1 MKRTVAKI
9 VSAGAFSVL
18 ILGLVSLA
26 GCGDGDVEEARQE
39 AREAKKKVSTLEF
52 SLAQAQQQITDL
64 KEELNVVRETRD
76 ELQRQVDQ
84 LVPERDE
91 ALVLA
96 GQAEQVITNL
106 SARAEGQ
113 TSATTALQKE
123 IDQLK
128 ALVADQ
134 AALIEELQKS
144 VAEAPGLADV
154 PLGDEPPVADPN
166 ADPSAD
172 L

>member
-1 MKRTVAKI
+1 M
-9 VSAGAFSVL
+9 L

-26 GCGDGDVEEARQE
+26 GCGDGDAEEARQE
-39 AREAKKKVSTLEF
+39 AREAKKRVSTLEF

-76 ELQRQVDQ
+76 ELQKQVDQ
-84 LVPERDE
+84 LIPERDE

-96 GQAEQVITNL
+96 RQAEQVITNL

-113 TSATTALQKE
+113 TSATVSLQKE
-123 IDQLK
+123 VDQLK

-134 AALIEELQKS
+134 AALIEELQKGGI
-144 VAEAPGLADV
+144 EEPDLADV
-154 PLGDEPPVADPN
+154 PLEDEPPIADPN
-166 ADPSAD
+166 ADPNAD

>member
-1 MKRTVAKI
+1 MKGVVARK

-18 ILGLVSLA
+18 VLGLVSLA
-26 GCGDGDVEEARQE
+26 GCGDGDVEKAKQE

-52 SLAQAQQQITDL
+52 SLAQAEQQITEL

-76 ELQRQVDQ
+76 ELQKQVDE

-96 GQAEQVITNL
+96 QQAEQVITNL

-113 TSATTALQKE
+113 SSTTAALQKE

-134 AALIEELQKS
+134 AALIEELQKGGIEEP
-144 VAEAPGLADV
+144 ALADV
-154 PLGDEPPVADPN
+154 PLEDEPPVADPN
-166 ADPSAD
+166 ADP
-172 L
+172 

>member
-1 MKRTVAKI
+1 MKGTLARIGST
-9 VSAGAFSVL
+9 GAFSVL

-26 GCGDGDVEEARQE
+26 GCGGGDVEEAKQE
-39 AREAKKKVSTLEF
+39 AREAKKKVSTLES

-76 ELQRQVDQ
+76 ELQKQVDQ

-91 ALVLA
+91 AMVLA
-96 GQAEQVITNL
+96 QQAEQVITNL

-113 TSATTALQKE
+113 TSTTAALQTE
-123 IDQLK
+123 INQLK

-134 AALIEELQKS
+134 AALIEELQKGGMD
-144 VAEAPGLADV
+144 EPDLADV
-154 PLGDEPPVADPN
+154 PVEEEPPVVDPN
-166 ADPSAD
+166 AD

>member
-1 MKRTVAKI
+1 MKGAVARI
-9 VSAGAFSVL
+9 VSVGVFSGL
-18 ILGLVSLA
+18 FLGLVSLA
-26 GCGDGDVEEARQE
+26 GCGDGDVEQAKQE
-39 AREAKKKVSTLEF
+39 AREARKKVSTLEF

-76 ELQRQVDQ
+76 ELQKQVDQ

-96 GQAEQVITNL
+96 QQAEQVITNL

-113 TSATTALQKE
+113 TTTTAAQQKE

-128 ALVADQ
+128 ALIADQ

-144 VAEAPGLADV
+144 GIEEPDLADV
-154 PLGDEPPVADPN
+154 PVEDEPTVADPN
-166 ADPSAD
+166 ANP
-172 L
+172 